1 MRMPPTTPR
10 GVLRELASQPITGLR
25 IARWWIIIGT
35 LVALFGCAMAVAHFV
50 YDVPIQNENT
60 GIPATGGE
68 VVAITS
74 LLSGG
79 GLFFVVAGI
88 ALRRWLLNRLNGS

>member
-1 MRMPPTTPR
+1 
-10 GVLRELASQPITGLR
+10 
-25 IARWWIIIGT
+25 
-35 LVALFGCAMAVAHFV
+35 MAVAHFA

-60 GIPATGGE
+60 GIPATDGE

-74 LLSGG
+74 LLGGG

-88 ALRRWLLNRLNGS
+88 ALRRWLLNRTNGS